1 MELSI
6 CCNNGQM
13 SSVCVNEISNL
24 AFMKIDVGLGFRV
37 SCRKDLWPLQ
47 VVVPS
52 EIRYCPFRV
61 CDRPLQEHIT
71 AIVDSLNRQKKGGM
85 GEFITA
91 CATDSSRQKAPSSI
105 RTWEQKIT
113 KRRCH
118 KLCKGCALSVIF
130 LFPRCFKLLGY
141 KRLQDHN
148 KISVALGQIMIM

>member
-1 MELSI
+1 
-6 CCNNGQM
+6 M
-13 SSVCVNEISNL
+13 SSVCVNKISNL
-24 AFMKIDVGLGFRV
+24 AFIKIDVGLGFRV

-113 KRRCH
+113 KGRCH
-118 KLCKGCALSVIF
+118 KLCKGCACTVSYLSFSTLPQIAGLQKASGSQQNMYQWHLVRS
-130 LFPRCFKLLGY
+130 PR
-141 KRLQDHN
+141 
-148 KISVALGQIMIM
+148 